1 MLYLLMKT
9 VTLMFDIKGGNLI
22 MKQLQADK
30 TTNGYWAGFNGGDWQ
45 ESIDVRDFIQQ
56 NLIQYD
62 GDESFL
68 AGPTEATTTLN
79 NKVMALKQKEREA
92 GGVLDADNN
101 VPATLT
107 SHGPGYIE
115 KDLEKIVGLQTDKP
129 LKRAFMP
136 YGGIRVAEDALKAY
150 GFETDPKMHEIFNEW
165 RKTHNQGVFD
175 VYTPDMRKARHY
187 KIITGLPDAYGRGRI
202 IPDLPRIALYG
213 IDRLIEEKVTDHGN
227 VGDGEMTDS
236 VIKLREQIAEQV
248 KALKGMKE
256 MAASYGYDI
265 SRPAKTA
272 QEAVQWVYFGYLA
285 AVKTQ
290 NGAAMSVGRI
300 DAFLDIFIQRDLD
313 RGLITETDAQ
323 ELIDQF
329 VMKLRMVRFI
339 RTTDYKDLFS
349 GDPIWA
355 TLSMAGVGMDGRHH
369 VNKTSFRVLKTLE
382 NMGAA
387 PEPNITL
394 LWDKRLPDGFKRY
407 ATKVSIDSSTIQYEN
422 DALMRNQW
430 GTDYYGIACCVSAQP
445 IADGVQFF
453 GARANMA
460 KTVLYAINGGIDE
473 MGNAQVGPAAEPIK
487 SEYIDYDDFMKKF
500 DRQLDWVA
508 DVYVN
513 ALNAI
518 HYIHDKYDYE
528 AEQLCLKNSRLDY
541 TFATG
546 ISGLSHATDSISAI
560 KYGHVKVIRDE
571 NGIAVD
577 FKADH
582 DYPRY
587 GNNDDRADSIA
598 KMLVKK
604 LYDKMNTHHLY
615 HNAKLSTSVLTITSN
630 VVYGKNT
637 GTTPNGRQA
646 GEPFSPGANPAY
658 GAEQNG
664 ALASLLSTAKIPY
677 KYATDGISN
686 TFGVTPRTLGNDTNS
701 QQDTLVNMVD
711 GYMENKGMHLNIN
724 VFNRDTLKDA
734 QAHPEKYPTLT
745 VRVSGYCVYF
755 ADLTKEQQDDVIS
768 RTYFE
773 AM

>member
-1 MLYLLMKT
+1 MKT
-9 VTLMFDIKGGNLI
+9 VTQSLLEFTREVQS
-22 MKQLQADK
+22 MKELK
-30 TTNGYWAGFNGGDWQ
+30 TETTQNYWDGFTAGDWQ
-45 ESIDVRDFIQQ
+45 GEIDVRDFIQQ
-56 NLIQYD
+56 NLTQYD

-68 AGPTEATTTLN
+68 EGPTEATTTLN
-79 NKVMALKQKEREA
+79 NKVIALKQKEREA
-92 GGVLDADNN
+92 GGVLDADTK

-107 SHGPGYIE
+107 SHKAGYIE

-136 YGGIRVAEDALKAY
+136 YGGIRMAEDALEAY
-150 GFETDPKMHEIFNEW
+150 GYKPDPEMHKIFSEW

-187 KIITGLPDAYGRGRI
+187 KIVTGLPDAYGRGRI
-202 IPDLPRIALYG
+202 IPDLPRVALYG
-213 IDRLIEEKVTDHGN
+213 IDRLIEDKMADGAN
-227 VGDGEMTDS
+227 LGDGEMTDS
-236 VIKLREQIAEQV
+236 VLRLREQVSEQIR
-248 KALKGMKE
+248 ALTNMKE

-265 SRPAKTA
+265 SRPAANA
-272 QEAVQWVYFGYLA
+272 QEAVQWLYFGYLA
-285 AVKTQ
+285 AIKTQ

-300 DAFLDIFIQRDLD
+300 DAFMDIFIQRDLD
-313 RGLITETDAQ
+313 KGLISEKDAQ

-329 VMKLRMVRFI
+329 VMKLRLVRFI
-339 RTTDYKDLFS
+339 RTPDYNDLFS

-369 VNKTSFRVLKTLE
+369 VSKTSFRVLKTLE

-407 ATKVSIDSSTIQYEN
+407 ASEVSIDSSTIQYEN
-422 DALMRNQW
+422 DELLRDQW

-445 IADGVQFF
+445 VADGVQFF
-453 GARANMA
+453 GARANLA
-460 KTVLYAINGGIDE
+460 KAVLYAINGGVDE
-473 MGNAQVGPAAEPIK
+473 LAGAQVGPNAEPIT
-487 SEYIDYDDFMKKF
+487 SDYIDYDEFMRKF
-500 DRQLDWVA
+500 SVQTDWLA

-518 HYIHDKYDYE
+518 HYMHDKYDYE
-528 AEQLCLKNSRLDY
+528 AEELALKNTRLDY

-546 ISGLSHATDSISAI
+546 ISGLSHAIDSISAI
-560 KYGHVKVIRDE
+560 KYGHVKIIRNE
-571 NGIAVD
+571 AGIAVD
-577 FKADH
+577 FKADND

-587 GNNDDRADSIA
+587 GNNDDRADQIG
-598 KMLVKK
+598 KDLIKQF
-604 LYDKMNTHHLY
+604 YNKMNTHHLY
-615 HNAKLSTSVLTITSN
+615 HDAKLSTSVLTITSN

-658 GAEQNG
+658 GAEKNG
-664 ALASLLSTAKIPY
+664 ALASLMSTAKLPY

-686 TFGVTPRTLGNDTNS
+686 TFGVTPRTLGNDVEG
-701 QQDTLVNMVD
+701 QKDTLVNMVD

-724 VFNRDTLKDA
+724 VFNRDTLRDA

>member
-1 MLYLLMKT
+1 
-9 VTLMFDIKGGNLI
+9 
-22 MKQLQADK
+22 
-30 TTNGYWAGFNGGDWQ
+30 
-45 ESIDVRDFIQQ
+45 
-56 NLIQYD
+56 
-62 GDESFL
+62 
-68 AGPTEATTTLN
+68 
-79 NKVMALKQKEREA
+79 MALKQAERDA
-92 GGVLDADNN
+92 GGVLDADTD

-107 SHGPGYIE
+107 SHAAGYIDQ
-115 KDLEKIVGLQTDKP
+115 DLEKIVGLQTDKP

-136 YGGIRVAEDALKAY
+136 FGGIRMADDALEAY
-150 GFETDPKMHEIFNEW
+150 GYTPDQKMDQVFTEW

-187 KIITGLPDAYGRGRI
+187 KIVTGLPDAYGRGRI

-213 IDRLIEEKVTDHGN
+213 IDRLMADKVKDFNNT
-227 VGDGEMTDS
+227 GDGEMTDA
-236 VIKLREQIAEQV
+236 VLRLREQISEQYR
-248 KALKGMKE
+248 ALGNMKK
-256 MAASYGYDI
+256 MAALYGYDI
-265 SRPAKTA
+265 SKPAKTA
-272 QEAVQWVYFGYLA
+272 QEAVQWLYFGYLA
-285 AVKTQ
+285 AIKTQ

-300 DAFLDIFIQRDLD
+300 DAFMDIYIQRDLD
-313 RGLITETDAQ
+313 QGLITEKDAQ

-329 VMKLRMVRFI
+329 VMKLRLVRFI
-339 RTTDYKDLFS
+339 RTTDYNDLFS

-369 VNKTSFRVLKTLE
+369 VNKTSFRVLKTLD

-407 ATKVSIDSSTIQYEN
+407 ATAVSIDSSTIQYEN
-422 DALMRNQW
+422 DELMRNQW

-460 KTVLYAINGGIDE
+460 KAVLYAINGGVDE
-473 MGNAQVGPAAEPIK
+473 IGKKQVGPSTGAIA
-487 SEYIDYDDFMKKF
+487 SEYIDYDEFMDKF
-500 DRQLDWVA
+500 DKQLDWLA

-513 ALNAI
+513 SLNAI
-518 HYIHDKYDYE
+518 HYMHDKYDYE
-528 AEQLCLKNSRLDY
+528 AEELALKNSRLDY

-546 ISGLSHATDSISAI
+546 ISGLSHATDSVSAI
-560 KYGHVKVIRDE
+560 KYGHVKVIRDAD
-571 NGIAVD
+571 GIAVD
-577 FKADH
+577 FKTDQ
-582 DYPRY
+582 DFPRY
-587 GNNDDRADSIA
+587 GNNDDRADDIC

-604 LYDKMNTHHLY
+604 LYNKMNTHHLY
-615 HNAKLSTSVLTITSN
+615 HDAKLSTSVLTITSN

-686 TFGVTPRTLGNDTNS
+686 TFGVTPRTLGNDVDS
-701 QQDTLVNMVD
+701 QKDSLVNMID
-711 GYMENKGMHLNIN
+711 GYMENNGMHLNIN
-724 VFNRDTLKDA
+724 VFNKDTLRDA

-768 RTYFE
+768 RTFFE
-773 AM
+773 SM

>member
-1 MLYLLMKT
+1 
-9 VTLMFDIKGGNLI
+9 
-22 MKQLQADK
+22 MKQLQAND
-30 TTNGYWAGFNGGDWQ
+30 TTTDYWEGFNGGDWQ
-45 ESIDVRDFIQQ
+45 DSIDVRDFIQQ
-56 NLIQYD
+56 NLVQYD

-79 NKVMALKQKEREA
+79 NKVMALKKQEREA
-92 GGVLDADNN
+92 GGVLDADND

-136 YGGIRVAEDALKAY
+136 YGGIRMAEDALEAY
-150 GFETDPKMHEIFNEW
+150 GFKTDPKMHQIFTEW

-202 IPDLPRIALYG
+202 IPDLPRVALYG
-213 IDRLIEEKVTDHGN
+213 IDRLIEDKIADHDN
-227 VGDGEMTDS
+227 VGDGEMTND
-236 VIKLREQIAEQV
+236 VIQLREQIADQV
-248 KALKGMKE
+248 KALKGMKK
-256 MAASYGYDI
+256 MAASYGFDI
-265 SRPAKTA
+265 SKPAKTA

-300 DAFLDIFIQRDLD
+300 DSFLDIFIQRDLD
-313 RGLITETDAQ
+313 RGLLDEKHAQ

-339 RTTDYKDLFS
+339 RTTDYNDLFS

-422 DALMRNQW
+422 DALMRNEW

-460 KTVLYAINGGIDE
+460 KTVLYAINGGVDE
-473 MGNAQVGPAAEPIK
+473 MGRAQVGPAAEPITT
-487 SEYIDYDDFMKKF
+487 EYIDYDDFMEKF

-518 HYIHDKYDYE
+518 HYMHDKYDYE

-546 ISGLSHATDSISAI
+546 ISGLSHATDSLSAI

-571 NGIAVD
+571 DGIAVD

-587 GNNDDRADSIA
+587 GNNDDRADNIA

-604 LYDKMNTHHLY
+604 LFDKMN
-615 HNAKLSTSVLTITSN
+615 
-630 VVYGKNT
+630 
-637 GTTPNGRQA
+637 
-646 GEPFSPGANPAY
+646 
-658 GAEQNG
+658 
-664 ALASLLSTAKIPY
+664 
-677 KYATDGISN
+677 
-686 TFGVTPRTLGNDTNS
+686 
-701 QQDTLVNMVD
+701 
-711 GYMENKGMHLNIN
+711 
-724 VFNRDTLKDA
+724 
-734 QAHPEKYPTLT
+734 
-745 VRVSGYCVYF
+745 
-755 ADLTKEQQDDVIS
+755 
-768 RTYFE
+768 
-773 AM
+773 

>member
-1 MLYLLMKT
+1 
-9 VTLMFDIKGGNLI
+9 
-22 MKQLQADK
+22 MKQLQAND
-30 TTNGYWAGFNGGDWQ
+30 TTTEAWDGFNGGDWQ
-45 ESIDVRDFIQQ
+45 EAVDIRDFIQR
-56 NLIQYD
+56 NLVQYD

-79 NKVMALKQKEREA
+79 NKVMALKQQEREA

-101 VPATLT
+101 IPATLT

-136 YGGIRVAEDALKAY
+136 YGGIRMAEDALEAY
-150 GFETDPKMHEIFNEW
+150 GFKTDPQMHQIFSEW
-165 RKTHNQGVFD
+165 RKTHNEGVFD
-175 VYTPDMRKARHY
+175 AYTPDMRKARHY

-202 IPDLPRIALYG
+202 VPDLPRIALYG
-213 IDRLIEEKVTDHGN
+213 IDRLIAEKVADHGN

-236 VIKLREQIAEQV
+236 VLQLREQISDQV
-248 KALKGMKE
+248 KALKGMKK
-256 MAASYGYDI
+256 MAASYGFDI
-265 SRPAKTA
+265 SKPAKTA
-272 QEAVQWVYFGYLA
+272 EEAVQWVYFGYLA

-300 DAFLDIFIQRDLD
+300 DSFLDIFIQRDLD

-323 ELIDQF
+323 ELVDQF

-339 RTTDYKDLFS
+339 RTTDYNDLFS

-407 ATKVSIDSSTIQYEN
+407 ASKVSIDSSTIQYEN

-473 MGNAQVGPAAEPIK
+473 LGKAQVGPAAEPIK
-487 SEYIDYDDFMKKF
+487 TEYIDYDEFMTKF

-518 HYIHDKYDYE
+518 HYMHDKYDYE
-528 AEQLCLKNSRLDY
+528 AEQLCLKDSRLNY

-546 ISGLSHATDSISAI
+546 ISGLSHATDSLSAI
-560 KYGHVKVIRDE
+560 KYGHVKIIRDE
-571 NGIAVD
+571 DGIAVD
-577 FKADH
+577 FKADN
-582 DYPRY
+582 DFPRY
-587 GNNDDRADSIA
+587 GNNDDRADDIA

-604 LYDKMNTHHLY
+604 LYTKMNTHHLY

-686 TFGVTPRTLGNDTNS
+686 TFGVTPRTLGNDIS
-701 QQDTLVNMVD
+701 GQQDTLVNMVD
-711 GYMENKGMHLNIN
+711 GYMENNGMHLNIN